1 MVQQNTY
8 EWLAEVGGENSQEQR
23 DYCKVKGHSCF
34 YRNGPQ
40 KTAGY
45 IHKKLSIFE
54 ESEVLAIAMRCL
66 AHDCQVVCTILR
78 SLLTYY
84 QYREAD

>member
-1 MVQQNTY
+1 MQQNTY
-8 EWLAEVGGENSQEQR
+8 ECLAEVGSENSSEQR

-45 IHKKLSIFE
+45 IHKKLSVYE
-54 ESEVLAIAMRCL
+54 DSEFLALTLRLL
-66 AHDCQVVCTILR
+66 AHDCHVVCTLFR

-84 QYREAD
+84 QHREAG

>member
-1 MVQQNTY
+1 MQQNTY
-8 EWLAEVGGENSQEQR
+8 ECLAEVGSENSQEQR

-45 IHKKLSIFE
+45 IHKKLSIYE
-54 ESEVLAIAMRCL
+54 DSEFLAIAMRSL
-66 AHDCQVVCTILR
+66 AHDCHVVCTILG